1 MLSLASRCIFYRPEH
16 KANRGPL
23 KWNFEVLEMQ
33 RRDKQTGRAQQVD
46 EKNGVKVFKK
56 WLKSYLLP
64 ELWLLK
70 CKTWIF
76 VFSADDSKN

>member
-1 MLSLASRCIFYRPEH
+1 
-16 KANRGPL
+16 
-23 KWNFEVLEMQ
+23 MQ

-46 EKNGVKVFKK
+46 EKNGVKMFKK